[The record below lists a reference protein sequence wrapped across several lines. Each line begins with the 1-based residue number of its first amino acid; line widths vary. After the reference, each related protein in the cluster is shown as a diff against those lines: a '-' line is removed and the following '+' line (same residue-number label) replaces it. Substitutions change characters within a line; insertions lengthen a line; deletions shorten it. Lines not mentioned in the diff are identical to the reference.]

1 VLDVRLPGISGLE
14 LQQKLLARDI
24 RLPVIIVTGHGD
36 VPMAVRAMKAG
47 ALDFIEKPFS
57 DQLLLDQVQRA
68 IDLDARWRT
77 EREKSDVILE
87 RLHSLSPR
95 EREVLERVVVGKVT
109 REIAAELSL
118 ADKTVEAHRARV
130 MEKMKAGS
138 IAELVRFALTAEA
151 AEKEKAETLSGVAH
165 HQA

>member
-1 VLDVRLPGISGLE
+1 MPAGGPN
-14 LQQKLLARDI
+14 A
-24 RLPVIIVTGHGD
+24 IV
-36 VPMAVRAMKAG
+36 
-47 ALDFIEKPFS
+47 
-57 DQLLLDQVQRA
+57 
-68 IDLDARWRT
+68 
-77 EREKSDVILE
+77 SDVILE